1 MMMMAVITRSAL
13 INVETFIIL
22 LTDTHTHIHT
32 GAVLCVNVIVILF
45 IEALTHILLSCYTTL
60 ILYVRACVRIVF
72 LAC

>member
-22 LTDTHTHIHT
+22 HTHTHMHT
-32 GAVLCVNVIVILF
+32 RTVLCVNVIVIPF

>member
-1 MMMMAVITRSAL
+1 M
-13 INVETFIIL
+13 
-22 LTDTHTHIHT
+22 
-32 GAVLCVNVIVILF
+32 CVNVIVILF